1 MCKKVI
7 LDTNILY
14 YWANVSSS
22 NYDISKIQETI
33 SKYGTPFISELSLL
47 EALVH
52 FRNDKNSVRKLYTF
66 LSDKHI
72 GIIRYFKPEYSIL
85 TDELNELIQND
96 NIFNRICN
104 SAFEKKLKFES
115 EFLSWWL
122 VNLIAIIGSYLYY
135 KEPNLRDEKFYKF
148 YRQFEA
154 LVYSIREADGFVV
167 ESLKNALEEFYKTED
182 EVTLKSS
189 INSIYFTNF
198 YTLLINYSCAINNS
212 TISDLPTD
220 SKKYSLENSQKIL
233 ETLQSEELTKNLLK
247 KMKEEEKIPTKR
259 KGKALISEYNIDIE
273 QAFDEYKEILCK
285 DTNNYFVEYLR
296 LIMNKY
302 LLDKNKKINKNDI
315 IDSQI
320 FMQTN
325 GYNFLTADSD
335 FLKIIENVDKKKAAK
350 IRSEI
355 EKWKIIG

>member
-1 MCKKVI
+1 M
-7 LDTNILY
+7 Y
-14 YWANVSSS
+14 
-22 NYDISKIQETI
+22 E
-33 SKYGTPFISELSLL
+33 
-47 EALVH
+47 
-52 FRNDKNSVRKLYTF
+52 
-66 LSDKHI
+66 
-72 GIIRYFKPEYSIL
+72 GIIP
-85 TDELNELIQND
+85 
-96 NIFNRICN
+96 
-104 SAFEKKLKFES
+104 
-115 EFLSWWL
+115 
-122 VNLIAIIGSYLYY
+122 
-135 KEPNLRDEKFYKF
+135 
-148 YRQFEA
+148 
-154 LVYSIREADGFVV
+154 
-167 ESLKNALEEFYKTED
+167 
-182 EVTLKSS
+182 
-189 INSIYFTNF
+189 
-198 YTLLINYSCAINNS
+198 INYSCAINNS

-355 EKWKIIG
+355 EKWKII

>member
-115 EFLSWWL
+115 EFLSCWL

-198 YTLLINYSCAINNS
+198 YT
-212 TISDLPTD
+212 
-220 SKKYSLENSQKIL
+220 ENSQKIL

-355 EKWKIIG
+355 EKWKII

>member
-1 MCKKVI
+1 M
-7 LDTNILY
+7 
-14 YWANVSSS
+14 
-22 NYDISKIQETI
+22 
-33 SKYGTPFISELSLL
+33 
-47 EALVH
+47 
-52 FRNDKNSVRKLYTF
+52 
-66 LSDKHI
+66 
-72 GIIRYFKPEYSIL
+72 
-85 TDELNELIQND
+85 
-96 NIFNRICN
+96 
-104 SAFEKKLKFES
+104 
-115 EFLSWWL
+115 

-355 EKWKIIG
+355 EKWKII